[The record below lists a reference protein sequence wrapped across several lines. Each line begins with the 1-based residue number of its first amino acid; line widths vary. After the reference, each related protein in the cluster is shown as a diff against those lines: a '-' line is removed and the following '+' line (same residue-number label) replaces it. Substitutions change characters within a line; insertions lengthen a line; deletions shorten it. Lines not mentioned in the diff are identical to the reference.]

1 MQKNTWQKHWDWD
14 VKGSMKL
21 EGFQECAC
29 KLQRMLEKRFANAR
43 QAFAIFD
50 KSGTA
55 VTRHADFFATLQA
68 LGCAEELTTE
78 EVPSL

>member
-1 MQKNTWQKHWDWD
+1 MQKNKWQKQWD

-55 VTRHADFFATLQA
+55 VTRHGDFFATLQA

-78 EVPSL
+78 EVLSL